1 MKRSGTI
8 AFVAALLLG
17 LAATA
22 AGQDAPTVFLG
33 YKGDTQIWKDE
44 IRLEQGRIID
54 EVDGLGGNPDREAV
68 TNTGNPTGE
77 LFAEKANGLPAHSVV
92 VKGEFVCVYDGQGM
106 TGMLGLEAQ
115 PLVFDVSLPSH
126 YRMLLGRYDARKG
139 GTQQVSVIVPEKDDY
154 WKLEIA
160 PRPAASIA
168 LGTTQLE
175 SKVYQFKVDFNK
187 YATIWM
193 LDGTVAAVYL
203 PWNDEYMVDAR
214 YPMLQQK
221 IQMLVK
227 RSI

>member
-77 LFAEKANGLPAHSVV
+77 LFAEKANGLPAHSV
-92 VKGEFVCVYDGQGM
+92 
-106 TGMLGLEAQ
+106 
-115 PLVFDVSLPSH
+115 
-126 YRMLLGRYDARKG
+126 
-139 GTQQVSVIVPEKDDY
+139 
-154 WKLEIA
+154 
-160 PRPAASIA
+160 
-168 LGTTQLE
+168 
-175 SKVYQFKVDFNK
+175 
-187 YATIWM
+187 
-193 LDGTVAAVYL
+193 AV
-203 PWNDEYMVDAR
+203 
-214 YPMLQQK
+214 
-221 IQMLVK
+221 
-227 RSI
+227 